1 VTEPPALVAAVARR
15 PLAIADPLALFE
27 ALRRAP
33 YPWLLDSA
41 AATHP
46 LARFSFAGADPWA
59 VLRAFVAPGGARI
72 ELEVRRA
79 VRPDLRPGRRRLSGD
94 PLVAARALLGPR
106 PEAGADCELPFAGG
120 AVGWLGYELASLFDR
135 IELRAPDDLGLPDL
149 ALLFVDRL
157 VAVDAARGEAFAVAL
172 GYGAT
177 AGGARGRAER
187 AAQELAARVD
197 AGARIAPFQAPLAP
211 EPAAVAQS
219 GLGAE
224 GYQAA
229 VRAIRERI
237 ARGDVYQACLAQR
250 LEVPFEGDP
259 YEAWR
264 ALRARNPAPFAAFLA
279 LPEVSLA
286 GSSPE
291 RFLRVDPS
299 GRVESR
305 PIKGTR
311 PRGDDPESDA
321 RMRRELETS
330 AKERAENLMIVD
342 LVRNDLGRVCETGS
356 VHVPELFRIEAFA
369 TVFQLVSVVAGC
381 LRPDRDVFDLVRA
394 SFPPGSMTGAP
405 KLAAMR
411 LLDALEPA
419 RRGPYAGALGWLD
432 ARGGAE
438 LSVVIRTA
446 LFRRGRAYVHAG
458 GGVVADSEPRAEW
471 QESLDKARAVL
482 AALGAAPACAGPAAP
497 AFIPR
502 SAGYL
507 EPPGSPLYPVD
518 A

>member
-1 VTEPPALVAAVARR
+1 VTEPPALCAAVARR
-15 PLAIADPLALFE
+15 PLAIADPIALFE
-27 ALRRAP
+27 ALRGAP
-33 YPWLLDSA
+33 CPWLLDSA
-41 AATHP
+41 DAGHP
-46 LARFSFAGADPWA
+46 LSRFSFAGADPWA
-59 VLRAFVAPGGARI
+59 VLRARVEPDGTRT

-79 VRPDLRPGRRRLSGD
+79 VRPDAPPGRRTLTGD
-94 PLVAARALLGPR
+94 PLAAARALLGPR
-106 PEAGADCELPFAGG
+106 PEPGTECELPFVGG
-120 AVGWLGYELASLFDR
+120 AVGWFGYELASLFDR

-157 VAVDAARGEAFAVAL
+157 VAVDAACGKAFAIGL
-172 GYGAT
+172 GFGAT
-177 AGGARGRAER
+177 AEAARVQA
-187 AAQELAARVD
+187 ELAAHELAGRLD
-197 AGARIAPFQAPLAP
+197 AGARRAP
-211 EPAAVAQS
+211 PAAPGVPQPADVAS
-219 GLGAE
+219 SRLGAE
-224 GYQAA
+224 RYEEA
-229 VRAIRERI
+229 VRAIQERI

-250 LEVPFEGDP
+250 LEVPFDGDP
-259 YEAWR
+259 FEAWR
-264 ALRARNPAPFAAFLA
+264 VLRRLNPAPFAAFLA
-279 LPEVSLA
+279 LPEVSIA

-291 RFLRVDPS
+291 RFLRLDPS

-311 PRGDDPESDA
+311 PRGDGPESDA

-330 AKERAENLMIVD
+330 AKDRAENLMIVD

-369 TVFQLVSVVAGC
+369 TVFQLVSVVAGR
-381 LRPDRDVFDLVRA
+381 LRPGRDVFDLLRA
-394 SFPPGSMTGAP
+394 AFPPGSMTGAP

-411 LLDALEPA
+411 LLDGLEPV

-432 ARGGAE
+432 ARGGAD

-446 LFRRGRAYVHAG
+446 LFRGGRALVHAG

-471 QESLDKARAVL
+471 RESLDKARAVL
-482 AALGAAPACAGPAAP
+482 AALGAHPPGPRVGAET
-497 AFIPR
+497 FIRP

-507 EPPGSPLYPVD
+507 ESRGSSLYPVD